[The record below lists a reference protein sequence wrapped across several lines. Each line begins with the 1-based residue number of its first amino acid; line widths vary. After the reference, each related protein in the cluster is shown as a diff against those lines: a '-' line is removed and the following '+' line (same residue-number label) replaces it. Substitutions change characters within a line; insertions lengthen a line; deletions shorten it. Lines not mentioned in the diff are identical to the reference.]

1 MQVAGAGGSTASKAL
16 AIVIAALPSMEN
28 WTQGTHDAGHTG
40 WAPGETVITTAKA
53 ASVHQEWATTEGP
66 TVIDGGKLYTIAKP
80 PTAPE
85 TLTLLVYDL
94 AGGTI
99 ASSRAL
105 TSTECSTATEIATTA
120 TQVIANCGNNL
131 MAFGKAAPHAIQ
143 WQTADTDPGQ
153 TLQTVS
159 ITGTMAVARA
169 AGGAVLAYRLSDG
182 TRMWQALLP
191 SGAGDVNDVAATS
204 TTVVVAYYDR
214 IRGLNLATGAQT
226 WVATGVTT
234 SNLVIGPDGWVSS
247 TGRAAPS

>member
-1 MQVAGAGGSTASKAL
+1 MPQPSPRPAPARSPGPSPPAPAGLTLNSSTGAITGTPTAAGTANFTVQVAGAGGSTASKAL

-28 WTQGTHDAGHTG
+28 WTQGTHDAGILAGRPVRRSSPPPKRRRSTRNG
-40 WAPGETVITTAKA
+40 RPPKGPRSSMA
-53 ASVHQEWATTEGP
+53 ASSTPLQ
-66 TVIDGGKLYTIAKP
+66 KP

-131 MAFGKAAPHAIQ
+131 MAFGKAAPRDPV
-143 WQTADTDPGQ
+143 ADRRHRPGR

-159 ITGTMAVARA
+159 ITGTMGRRPA

-182 TRMWQALLP
+182 TRM
-191 SGAGDVNDVAATS
+191 AGPPV
-204 TTVVVAYYDR
+204 
-214 IRGLNLATGAQT
+214 RGG
-226 WVATGVTT
+226 
-234 SNLVIGPDGWVSS
+234 
-247 TGRAAPS
+247 